1 MADGS
6 HPLVNKRPGLSLS
19 RGRTRRRGFS
29 LIEIFFVLLVLG
41 VLTLIAIPKIRGMKR
56 KAYVAMLTTDLRNLQ
71 NTQELYW
78 HDADT
83 YTTDLDLLKFTSS
96 AEVHVE
102 VNVSSA
108 SRTGWSAVVRHTPS
122 SIHCA
127 LFTGDAP
134 PQPPATAPG
143 VIACAD

>member
-1 MADGS
+1 MNS
-6 HPLVNKRPGLSLS
+6 RLGLSLPH
-19 RGRTRRRGFS
+19 GRTRRRGFS

-41 VLTLIAIPKIRGMKR
+41 ALTLIAIPKIRGIKR
-56 KAYVAMLTTDLRNLQ
+56 KAYIAMLTTDLRNLQ

-83 YTTDLDLLKFTSS
+83 YTTDLDVLKFNSS

-102 VNVSSA
+102 VSVSAA
-108 SRTGWSAVVRHTPS
+108 SRTGWSAVVRHIPS

-127 LFTGDAP
+127 LFTGDAA
-134 PQPPATAPG
+134 PQPPATRAG